1 LQGPQAGL
9 DAIAQIPQLE
19 KLETQYL
26 LPAVIGELHWRL
38 NQHAAAAEQF
48 RRALQLARVGPEQN
62 YLQRMLERAESG
74 AGA

>member
-1 LQGPQAGL
+1 M
-9 DAIAQIPQLE
+9 
-19 KLETQYL
+19 
-26 LPAVIGELHWRL
+26 PAVVGELHWRL

-62 YLQRMLERAESG
+62 HLQRMLERAESC